1 MTVGPINSF
10 NGFPFWY
17 KDGNGLRL
25 QLNFDTTDPYSGIS
39 PADLPNPLLPVSFPD
54 NYPEE
59 AFYHQAEAEMT
70 TGTGERA
77 RLVLALEAAFVNDVP
92 RVAEQIVFGRV
103 RIRVAG
109 LRLNEQYTVTHP
121 YGVDTF
127 TSEPDGDGA
136 GEINFTEDIGGFN
149 GEDFELAL
157 NSRVFPFLKWDPTVA
172 PSAPEGYIGNPN
184 VPHPVTGSLFIDQFG
199 QQQNYFRIEGPGI
212 GIGSPDR
219 STTPGIDGD
228 NCIETRNFTVLGK
241 VSTVSGVDVTRATYT
256 QTESLNGV
264 IDVFAT
270 SDDTAQNIEVSGV
283 GMVSTLM
290 QGDIGNYFSRVQ
302 FTGDNPPDLITVTN
316 RSDIPESS
324 KEAVPVDFISA
335 TANYDTDTSTLTIVA
350 TSSDTI
356 NIPSLSVLD
365 FGLGESI
372 IPSDGLTIPNL
383 TFTPANVTIQS
394 TNGGERTI
402 PVTVTGS
409 SGSPSGVIAN
419 AGEDETVI
427 FDSLVTL
434 NGTNSIGPIL
444 SYFWTQLSGT
454 PVTLSN
460 ADSATPTFTAPNSP
474 TTLVFE
480 LTVDGEDGSSTDTV
494 TIDVIEFVPPPVAN
508 AGPSQAAFEGAVVT
522 LTGSATG
529 LITSYEWEQTAGPAV
544 ELVNANTAIATF
556 TFPNAATSLSFRLT
570 VHGPG
575 GSSSD
580 ITDVTS
586 APENLTVT
594 RAEFRTRDSEWRISG
609 TSDLGGASV
618 IITIYIGNTLDGP
631 ILAQVPVDAL
641 GEWEFRVEE
650 SLVQPDAMRAISI
663 QSTSGSSLINIPLT
677 IRR

>member
-1 MTVGPINSF
+1 MKVGPINAF
-10 NGFPFWY
+10 NGFPVWY
-17 KDGNGLRL
+17 KDDHGLRL

-39 PADLPNPLLPVSFPD
+39 SADLPNPLLPVSFPD

-59 AFYHQAEAEMT
+59 AFYHLAEAEMT

-92 RVAEQIVFGRV
+92 KVAEQIVFGRV

-109 LRLNEQYTVTHP
+109 LQQNEQYTVTHP

-127 TSEPDGDGA
+127 ISEPDGDGF

-157 NSRVFPFLKWDPTVA
+157 NSRVFPFLQWDPSVA
-172 PSAPEGYIGNPN
+172 PNAPEGYIGNPN
-184 VPHPVTGSLFIDQFG
+184 VSHPVTGSVFVDQFG
-199 QQQNYFRIEGPGI
+199 QPQNYFRVEGPGI

-219 STTPGIDGD
+219 STTPGINGD
-228 NCIETRNFTVLGK
+228 NCIETNNFTLIGK
-241 VSTVSGVDVTRATYT
+241 ISTVSGVDVTRATYT

-290 QGDIGNYFSRVQ
+290 QGDKGNYFSRVQ
-302 FTGDNPPDLITVTN
+302 FTGENPPDLITVTN
-316 RSDIPESS
+316 SSDIPESI
-324 KEAVPVDFISA
+324 KEVVPVDFISA
-335 TANYDTDTSTLTIVA
+335 TANYETDTNTLAIAA
-350 TSSDTI
+350 TSSDSL
-356 NIPSLSVLD
+356 NIPRLSVLD
-365 FGLGESI
+365 FGLGESV
-372 IPSDGLTIPNL
+372 IPSDGLNIPNL
-383 TFTPANVTIQS
+383 TFAPANVTIQS

-409 SGSPSGVIAN
+409 SGSPSRVIAK
-419 AGEDETVI
+419 AGEDDTVI

-434 NGTNSIGPIL
+434 NGTNSIGPIS
-444 SYFWTQLSGT
+444 SYSWTQLSGT
-454 PVTLSN
+454 PVSLSN
-460 ADSATPTFTAPNSP
+460 ADSATPSFSAPNSP
-474 TTLVFE
+474 TTLLFE
-480 LTVDGEDGSSTDTV
+480 LTVDGESGTSTDTV
-494 TIDVIEFVPPPVAN
+494 TINVIEFAPPPIAN
-508 AGPSQAAFEGAVVT
+508 AGPSQAVIEGAVVT

-529 LITSYEWEQTAGPAV
+529 LITSYEWEQIAGPAV
-544 ELVNANTAIATF
+544 QLVGANTPSATF
-556 TFPNAATSLSFRLT
+556 TFPNETTSLSFRLT

-580 ITDVTS
+580 TTEVTS

-594 RAEFRTRDSEWRISG
+594 RAEFRTRDAEWRISG

-631 ILAQVPVDAL
+631 ILSQVPVDAL
-641 GEWEFRVEE
+641 GEWKFREE
-650 SLVQPDAMRAISI
+650 GSSVQPDAMRAISI